1 MKRIFFLAS
10 SLVVAVLAAL
20 SFPSHFA
27 YALVLLSVFL
37 FSMIFRKVGAVI
49 GLMILFLLIII
60 SFAFVDLM
68 SSTLAAPGFWW
79 KWHWKP
85 PHSWQWRWHED
96 SSHRPDEFEDYVPVR
111 EKMVY
116 TNISELV
123 IEGIDVEVI
132 VDPSITGVILE
143 DNEYAI
149 YKVEGTRLNFANSS
163 DMKAKITV
171 GNLRKLDVQGTAI
184 KIECNG
190 GKIDSMEL
198 NGTGISV
205 HGEVET
211 VDTIE
216 VNGMGVKIDLKV
228 HDCRK
233 LEVNGMGTKVQL
245 EYLTSLTDFK
255 YVEVNGMGSD
265 VRIKVPTR
273 ADREMIK
280 IEHTGLG
287 INVEVNWWD

>member
-10 SLVVAVLAAL
+10 SLAVAVLAAL

-37 FSMIFRKVGAVI
+37 LSMIFRKVGAVI
-49 GLMILFLLIII
+49 GLMILFLLITIP
-60 SFAFVDLM
+60 FAFTDFI
-68 SSTLAAPGFWW
+68 SSTLPTPGFWW
-79 KWHWKP
+79 KRRWKP
-85 PHSWQWRWHED
+85 PYSWEETLR
-96 SSHRPDEFEDYVPVR
+96 DYNPVR
-111 EKMVY
+111 GKMVY
-116 TNISELV
+116 TTISELV
-123 IEGIDVEVI
+123 MEGINVEVF
-132 VDPSITGVILE
+132 VNPSITGVILE
-143 DNEYAI
+143 DKGYAR

-163 DMKAKITV
+163 DMKAKVTV

-198 NGTGISV
+198 NGTGINV
-205 HGEVET
+205 HGEMET
-211 VDTIE
+211 VGTIE

-255 YVEVNGMGSD
+255 HVEVNGMGSD

-280 IEHTGLG
+280 VEHTGLG
-287 INVEVNWWD
+287 INVEVDWWD